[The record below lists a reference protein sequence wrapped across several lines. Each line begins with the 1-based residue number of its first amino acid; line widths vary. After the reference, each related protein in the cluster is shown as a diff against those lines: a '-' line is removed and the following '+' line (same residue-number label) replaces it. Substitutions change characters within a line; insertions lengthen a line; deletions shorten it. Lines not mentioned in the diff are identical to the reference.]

1 MSFELEASAV
11 AMEQV
16 ASYLCLILAALLLPL
31 LFLKLSRR
39 GGNGGGQR
47 LPPGPSRLPLIGS
60 LHHFLLSR
68 SPLAH
73 RTMADLARRHGAP
86 LMYLRLGEVGLVVAS
101 SPAAAREV
109 MRAHD
114 TAFASRPWIPSMRP
128 AMERGAVGLVF
139 ARHGPLW
146 RQLRSVSV
154 LELLSARRVRSFRRV
169 REDEARRL
177 VAAVAAAPAPGPGG
191 EAVVNVGELLAALTT
206 DVTVRAVIGDRF
218 DRREEFARAVEE
230 GGRLITRFSLG
241 DLFPSSRLLRFL
253 SRKAGQAMDL
263 HRKMFE
269 LMDCAIRQHEERR
282 AAVASAPDG
291 TVKEEDEGILGV
303 LLRIHKEGGLEVPLT
318 MDIVKSLI
326 LDLFSGGSD
335 TSGSTL
341 EWAMSELMR
350 NPRAMEKAQ
359 AEVRSKL
366 HGKPSVIEDDLRDLN
381 YLKLVIK
388 ETLRLHPV
396 LPLLLPREC
405 AEDREVMGYDVP
417 KGATVLVN
425 AWAIGRDPEYWDD
438 ADAFKPE
445 RFEDGKIDYKGTDF
459 EFIPFG
465 AGRRM
470 CPGTLFA
477 QAVMELALA
486 SLLYHFD
493 WKLPGG
499 MKPSELEM
507 TEKMG
512 MAVKRKDDLYLRPVV
527 RVPVPPQSTDST
539 VSFYTS

>member
-1 MSFELEASAV
+1 MI
-11 AMEQV
+11 MK
-16 ASYLCLILAALLLPL
+16 AALIPL
-31 LFLKLSRR
+31 LLLKLSSR
-39 GGNGGGQR
+39 GGSGGGRRR
-47 LPPGPSRLPLIGS
+47 LPPGPSRLPVIGS
-60 LHHFLLSR
+60 LHHFLFVR

-73 RTMADLARRHGAP
+73 RAMADLARRHGAP
-86 LMYLRLGEVGLVVAS
+86 PLLYLRLGEVGLAVAS

-114 TAFASRPWIPSMRP
+114 AAFASRPWIPSMRP

-139 ARHGPLW
+139 VPYGALW
-146 RQLRSVSV
+146 RQLRRVSV
-154 LELLSARRVRSFRRV
+154 LELLSARRVRSW
-169 REDEARRL
+169 
-177 VAAVAAAPAPGPGG
+177 PPGR
-191 EAVVNVGELLAALTT
+191 AVNVGVRLAALTA
-206 DVTVRAVIGDRF
+206 DVTMRAVVDDRF
-218 DRREEFARAVEE
+218 DRREEFLRAIEE
-230 GGRLITRFSLG
+230 GSRLVTGFSLG
-241 DLFPSSRLLRFL
+241 DLFPSSRLVRFF
-253 SRKAGQAMDL
+253 SGTAGRVMDL

-282 AAVASAPDG
+282 AAMASTPDG
-291 TVKEEDEGILGV
+291 AVKEEDEDILGV
-303 LLRIHKEGGLEVPLT
+303 LLRIHREGGLEVPPT

-335 TSGSTL
+335 TSASTL

-350 NPRAMEKAQ
+350 NPGAMEKAQ

-366 HGKPSVIEDDLRDLN
+366 QGKPSVTEDDLHHLK

-405 AEDREVMGYDVP
+405 TEDRKVMGYDVP
-417 KGATVLVN
+417 QGTVVLVN
-425 AWAIGRDPEYWDD
+425 AWAISRDSGYWDD

-445 RFEDGKIDYKGTDF
+445 RFEDGKIDFKGTDF

-470 CPGTLFA
+470 CPGMTFA
-477 QAVMELALA
+477 QGIMELVLA
-486 SLLYHFD
+486 SLLYHFE
-493 WKLPGG
+493 WKLPAG
-499 MKPSELEM
+499 MEPNELDM

-512 MAVKRKDDLYLRPVV
+512 MAVRRKNDLCLRAVV
-527 RVPVPPQSTDST
+527 RVPVPTPP
-539 VSFYTS
+539 